1 MLDQQKI
8 TIIYCRLSVED
19 IKEDTKD
26 GKGNS
31 KADESNSIQN
41 QKELLL
47 RYAKDH
53 GYTNTKVLI
62 DDGYT
67 GTNFNRP
74 SFQQMIEDIELGYI
88 STIIVKDMSRL
99 GRNYLEVGYYTDNY
113 FPQKNVR
120 FIAINDGVDS
130 ADGDNEFAPI
140 RNVINELYARDI
152 SRKVR
157 SSYRIRGNSGEPL
170 SKPPYGYTES
180 PDNPKKWIIDPEA
193 AAVVKRIFQMSLEG
207 KGNETIA
214 RILHE
219 EKVLVPTSYMIEKGI
234 RQSGRKPPDPCKW
247 MATTVGRILESQEYC
262 GDVINFKTY
271 SRSFKDKRRLANPKE
286 NWVIFK
292 DVHEPIVDRE
302 TFELVQ
308 KSIKNTKRRAPKPEN
323 GEKSIFSDL
332 LYCSDCGHKL
342 WHHVNPRNKDI
353 KFFSCSNYKKDT
365 RGTCDVRHYVRADA
379 IEQVVMLELKRLA
392 KFLEYDEEAFA
403 DMLAEKTNEDLVAEK
418 KQVQKELDRAIARNE
433 DVARLYER
441 LYEDNVSGKVTDE
454 WFMQLSHKYESERLE
469 LKTKIQQ
476 YREQLSN
483 LGTMQKGKEQFIS
496 AVRKFMQ
503 METLTAPLLKELID
517 KIVVYETQGTGKY
530 RTQRIVIY
538 YRFVGYLEIPLT
550 ESEWE
555 YYQAYT
561 RQGVAVEYISK
572 NIPA

>member
-1 MLDQQKI
+1 MQSKDKNEKGFTAL
-8 TIIYCRLSVED
+8 YCRLSRD
-19 IKEDTKD
+19 D
-26 GKGNS
+26 GTEG
-31 KADESNSIQN
+31 DSNSVVN
-41 QKELLL
+41 QKKLLQK
-47 RYAKDH
+47 YAKDN
-53 GYTNTKVLI
+53 GFQNPKVYV

-74 SFQQMIEDIELGYI
+74 AFQQMIEDIELGYI

-170 SKPPYGYTES
+170 SKPPYGYIES

-214 RILHE
+214 RTLHE

-234 RQSGRKPPDPCKW
+234 RQSGRKPADPCKW

-365 RGTCDVRHYVRADA
+365 RGTCDARHYVRADA
-379 IEQVVMLELKRLA
+379 IEQVVMLELIRLA

-403 DMLAEKTNEDLVAEK
+403 DMLAEKTNEDLIAEK

-454 WFMQLSHKYESERLE
+454 WFMQLSNKYESERLE

-517 KIVVYETQGTGKY
+517 KIVIYETQGTGKH

-555 YYQAYT
+555 YYRADT

>member
-1 MLDQQKI
+1 MQSKDKNEQGFTAL
-8 TIIYCRLSVED
+8 YCRLSRD
-19 IKEDTKD
+19 D
-26 GKGNS
+26 GTEG
-31 KADESNSIQN
+31 DSNSVVN
-41 QKELLL
+41 QKKLLQK
-47 RYAKDH
+47 YAKDN
-53 GYTNTKVLI
+53 GFQNPRVYV

-74 SFQQMIEDIELGYI
+74 AFQQMIEDIELGYI

-170 SKPPYGYTES
+170 SKPPYGYIES

-193 AAVVKRIFQMSLEG
+193 AAIVKRIFQMSLEG

-214 RILHE
+214 RTLHE

-234 RQSGRKPPDPCKW
+234 RQSGRKPADPYKW

-365 RGTCDVRHYVRADA
+365 RGTCDARHYVRADA

-392 KFLEYDEEAFA
+392 KFLEYDEEAFV

-483 LGTMQKGKEQFIS
+483 LGAMQKGKEQFIS

-503 METLTAPLLKELID
+503 MESLTAPLLKELID
-517 KIVVYETQGTGKY
+517 KIVIYETQGTGKY

-555 YYQAYT
+555 YYRADT

>member
-1 MLDQQKI
+1 MQSKDKKEQGFTAL
-8 TIIYCRLSVED
+8 YCRLSRD
-19 IKEDTKD
+19 D
-26 GKGNS
+26 GTEG
-31 KADESNSIQN
+31 DSNSVVN
-41 QKELLL
+41 QKKLLQK
-47 RYAKDH
+47 YAKDN
-53 GYTNTKVLI
+53 GFQNPRVYV

-74 SFQQMIEDIELGYI
+74 AFQQMIEDIELGYI

-157 SSYRIRGNSGEPL
+157 SSYRIRGISGEPL
-170 SKPPYGYTES
+170 SKPPYGYIES
-180 PDNPKKWIIDPEA
+180 PDNPKKWIIDHEA
-193 AAVVKRIFQMSLEG
+193 AAIVKRIFQMSLEG

-234 RQSGRKPPDPCKW
+234 RQSGRKPTDPCKW

-365 RGTCDVRHYVRADA
+365 RGTCDARHYVRADA

-403 DMLAEKTNEDLVAEK
+403 DMLAEKTNEDLIAEK

-454 WFMQLSHKYESERLE
+454 WFMQLSNKYESERLE

-483 LGTMQKGKEQFIS
+483 LGAMQKGKEQFIS

-503 METLTAPLLKELID
+503 MDTLTAPLLKELID
-517 KIVVYETQGTGKY
+517 KIVVYETQGTGKH

-555 YYQAYT
+555 YYRADT